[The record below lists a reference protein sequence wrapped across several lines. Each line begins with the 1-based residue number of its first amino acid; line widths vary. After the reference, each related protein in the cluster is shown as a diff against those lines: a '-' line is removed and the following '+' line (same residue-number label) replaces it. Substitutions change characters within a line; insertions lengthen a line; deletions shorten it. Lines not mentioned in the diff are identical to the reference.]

1 MERTL
6 GVQRDVEK
14 DTFLINVREP
24 EQPATKRGILSAVS
38 SLHDTMEFVYPVVL
52 EPKKILQIWDG
63 TT

>member
-1 MERTL
+1 MHR
-6 GVQRDVEK
+6 VVEK
-14 DTFLINVREP
+14 DTFLFNVREP

-38 SLHDTMEFVYPVVL
+38 SLHDTTEFAYPVVL